1 MRLRRLSSST
11 LCESFARPQCCRW
24 TKFRSQPATS
34 PVDTTGM
41 IRNLPETVLWLAA
54 LAGDLADVLADVERL
69 LRSYY
74 LPRASA

>member
-1 MRLRRLSSST
+1 
-11 LCESFARPQCCRW
+11 
-24 TKFRSQPATS
+24 
-34 PVDTTGM
+34 M